1 MFKRIPILAMVL
13 MWVFF
18 FSLAGAAEET
28 EFNFSIDIP
37 EGWWRVKTDKY
48 LVITKDGAFKH
59 YIFIQERPLLL
70 PFKNT
75 GKTLQP
81 THLPNEVAQIIVDEL
96 NADPNLTQLQ
106 MIENIPATVAGR
118 PGFQLTFLYTDP
130 LGISLKR
137 YITGVSR
144 ESASTICAIRL
155 RRKPILMKKPG
166 GSFQGCAKASIS
178 INFFHKIAG
187 RLIAALIFDRLARIR
202 VAHFLGTM
210 RAENGGHIVLVRHC
224 FCGDAHDIVF

>member
-13 MWVFF
+13 MWVLF

-130 LGISLKR
+130 LGIVFKTVYYGCVQGERFYNLR
-137 YITGVSR
+137 Y
-144 ESASTICAIRL
+144 SASEESYFNADAWRVFSGV
-155 RRKPILMKKPG
+155 RK
-166 GSFQGCAKASIS
+166 SFQ
-178 INFFHKIAG
+178 IN
-187 RLIAALIFDRLARIR
+187 
-202 VAHFLGTM
+202 
-210 RAENGGHIVLVRHC
+210 
-224 FCGDAHDIVF
+224 